1 MIKSFMPALKTAK
14 ELKQIQMDGLRWTVN
29 HAYSNSKFY
38 KKKFDGAGVKPELI
52 RSLDDIRRLPF
63 TTAEDFREDYPF
75 PLLSVP
81 MKDVIRIHASSGTTG
96 KKKVVC
102 YTRKDIEDWI
112 NMFSRCWE
120 LAGLTQEDKVQIA
133 VGYGLWTA
141 GQGFQLSVER
151 YGAMAI
157 PTGPGNMDLQC
168 QFLVDFGSTVSAGT
182 ASFNLLLGEEVQKR
196 GIKNKI
202 KLRKATVG
210 AERTSE
216 AMVKRIKDLLGLDD
230 TLDITGLTELYGP
243 GMGIECANHIGHHY
257 WGDYFILEIINPETL
272 EPVCDGEIGE
282 MVYTTLRKEA
292 TPLIRYRSRDL
303 SRIIPD
309 ICPCGIIMPRHG
321 KLIGRS
327 DDMFIFRAVNI
338 YPSQIDEILSTTQG
352 IGSEYQVHLN
362 RHEDGKDSMTI
373 KVERPE
379 NKDSCND
386 QAVKKQVEDRIKKE
400 ILVSSSVQILDHGVL
415 PRSEGKT
422 KRIFD
427 HRFDENIISKST

>member
-1 MIKSFMPALKTAK
+1 MIESFMPVLKTSK
-14 ELKQIQMDGLRWTVN
+14 ELKQIQTEGLRWTAN
-29 HAYSNSKFY
+29 HVYKNSKFY
-38 KKKFDGAGVKPELI
+38 KEKFDKARVKPNMI
-52 RSLDDIRRLPF
+52 KSLDDIRRLPF

-75 PLLSVP
+75 PLLAVP

-102 YTRKDIEDWI
+102 YTKKDIDDWI
-112 NMFSRCWE
+112 NMFCRCWE

-168 QFLVDFGSTVSAGT
+168 QFLLDFGSTVSAGT

-196 GIKNKI
+196 GIRNKI
-202 KLRKATVG
+202 RLRKATVG

-216 AMVKRIKDLLGLDD
+216 AMVKKIKDLLGLED

-272 EPVCDGEIGE
+272 EPVRDGEIGE

-292 TPLIRYRSRDL
+292 APLVRYRSRDL
-303 SRIIPD
+303 SMIIPD
-309 ICPCGIIMPRHG
+309 LCPCGMIMPRHG

-352 IGSEYQVHLN
+352 IGSEYQVHLD
-362 RHEDGKDSMTI
+362 RREDGKDYMAI
-373 KVERPE
+373 KVERAE
-379 NKDSCND
+379 SKDSSSD
-386 QAVKKQVEDRIKKE
+386 QGTKVQIEDRIKKD
-400 ILVSSSVQILDHGVL
+400 ILVSSSVEILDYGVL
-415 PRSEGKT
+415 PRSERKT

-427 HRFDENIISKST
+427 HRFE

>member
-1 MIKSFMPALKTAK
+1 MIKSFMPVLNTVN
-14 ELKQIQMDGLRWTVN
+14 ELKRIQIDGLRWTVN
-29 HAYSNSKFY
+29 HAYNNNEFY
-38 KKKFDGAGVKPELI
+38 RKKLDGAGVKPDLI
-52 RSLDDIRRLPF
+52 RGLDDIRRLPF

-102 YTRKDIEDWI
+102 YTRKDIDDWL
-112 NMFSRCWE
+112 NMFCRCWE
-120 LAGLTQEDKVQIA
+120 LAGLTQDDKVQIA

-151 YGAMAI
+151 YGALAI

-168 QFLVDFGSTVSAGT
+168 QFLVDFGSTVCAGT

-196 GIKNKI
+196 GIRNKI

-216 AMVKRIKDLLGLDD
+216 AMVKKIKDLLGLED

-257 WGDYFILEIINPETL
+257 WGDYFILEIIDPQTL
-272 EPVCDGEIGE
+272 EPVSEGEIGE

-303 SRIIPD
+303 SKIIPD
-309 ICPCGIIMPRHG
+309 ICPCGMIMPRHG
-321 KLIGRS
+321 RLIGRS

-352 IGSEYQVHLN
+352 IGSEFQVHLN

-373 KVERPE
+373 KVERVE
-379 NKDSCND
+379 NKDSSND
-386 QAVKKQVEDRIKKE
+386 QAVKKQIEDRIKRE
-400 ILVSSSVQILDHGVL
+400 ILVSSSVEILDYGVL
-415 PRSEGKT
+415 PRSERKT

-427 HRFDENIISKST
+427 QRFEENIIPKTV